1 MYGHNKPVA
10 YGRMVKVQKA
20 VIRKMT
26 DAWIK
31 QERQLTPDGKH
42 VSPDF
47 RLLPSWTRGR

>member
-26 DAWIK
+26 DA
-31 QERQLTPDGKH
+31 
-42 VSPDF
+42 
-47 RLLPSWTRGR
+47 